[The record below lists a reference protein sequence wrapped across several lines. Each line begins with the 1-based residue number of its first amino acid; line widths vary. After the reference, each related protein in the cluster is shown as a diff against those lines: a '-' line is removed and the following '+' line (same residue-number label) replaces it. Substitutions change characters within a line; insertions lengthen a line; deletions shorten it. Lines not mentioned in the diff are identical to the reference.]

1 MSFIQQIA
9 QADARRQS
17 EYFQPGQYLVS
28 ITDFKQGKNR
38 KGREFVVLETTVI
51 DSDNLN
57 DHPAGAERS
66 WLCMVDVDSTA
77 RNVRGMLCAV
87 LGVAD
92 HALTVDMINA
102 AMTPDDATGKSSLAG
117 LRAIVHARNIITKA
131 GSPYTLLNFAAAS
144 DDATS
149 LSDVKLR

>member
-1 MSFIQQIA
+1 MSFINQIA
-9 QADARRQS
+9 NADARRQS

-51 DSDNLN
+51 DSDNTAV
-57 DHPAGAERS
+57 HPAGAERS
-66 WLCMVDVDSTA
+66 WLSMLDVDSTA
-77 RNVRGMLCAV
+77 RNIRGMLCAV

-92 HALTVDMINA
+92 HALTVDMITA
-102 AMTPDDATGKSSLAG
+102 AMTPDEETGKSSLAG

-131 GSPYTLLNFAAAS
+131 GSPYTLLNFAAAA
-144 DDATS
+144 DNATS